1 MKVYIVNPDNN
12 ELCPVESWKK
22 EENPTRAKY
31 IVLELNNGEKRMYY
45 KNKLRTQGGESNM
58 TWNKALELA
67 EAFKEDNLDG
77 WKLESRREALDCA
90 GDAWD
95 IFPEAVALIGGN
107 IVRDWFWTREAF
119 QTNSY
124 GAWVFGGYDGY
135 LYCSAYARGNTY
147 AARVFRAF

>member
-12 ELCPVESWKK
+12 ELYPVESWKK

-31 IVLELNNGEKRMYY
+31 VVLELDNGERRMYY
-45 KNKLRTQGGESNM
+45 KNELRTQGGKSDM

-67 EAFKEDNLDG
+67 EAFKEDGFDG

-90 GDAWD
+90 GDAWN
-95 IFPEAVALIGGN
+95 IFPEAVALIGGD
-107 IVRDWFWTREAF
+107 IIRDWFWTREAF
-119 QTNSY
+119 QS
-124 GAWVFGGYDGY
+124 G
-135 LYCSAYARGNTY
+135 SAYAWFFYGSNGGLDYNASRSGAY